1 MNNKIKTLVTILM
14 LASGL
19 FTYAHDGFRP
29 WYYHHVNGVNRL
41 PARAT
46 SYSYESEQDA
56 LVKDRRT
63 SRMMLPNGMWKFH
76 FAAGRCRVMDILS
89 IPTYRNASCIMI
101 LALLLYR
108 RI

>member
-76 FAAGRCRVMDILS
+76 FAAGRCRVTDILS
-89 IPTYRNASCIMI
+89 IPTSHIRSRLI
-101 LALLLYR
+101 LHSLTGTIL
-108 RI
+108 